1 MRVRSGI
8 SLVWLVPAVAI
19 LIGGWIAWRAI
30 SEQGPIVTI
39 TFLSAEGLEAGKTSI
54 RYKDLKT
61 GTVTSVELAEDLSH
75 VIVTAELR
83 PNAERYLTENTRF
96 WVVRPRVTAG
106 RVTGLGTLFS
116 GAHIAMDPVREGQPR
131 LAFVGLETQPVVTQ
145 SATGRSFTLRSEELG
160 SVDVGAPV
168 YYRRVQVGEVA
179 SVEMD
184 ASGDFVTTQVFVR
197 APHDERVRANSLF
210 WNASGLD
217 VTLDAEGIRV
227 ETASFV
233 SMLIGGIG
241 FDLPQGEEQGGSV
254 PDGAVFR
261 LFPDR
266 RASEQPVYTLQE
278 RYLVYFPNSVQG
290 LAPGSPVVFRG
301 IRIGEVVDL
310 HLNFDWEAYEVQVPV
325 VIEVEP
331 ERIETTDSDAAA
343 VQHRIARLVEK
354 GLRAHLGRGNLLTGG
369 LQVVFDMHPDVE
381 PATLLVGGAYPELP
395 TIPAPFDE
403 MTASIG
409 GVIAKID
416 RLPLDQIGRDL
427 QASLFELRRL
437 AASINSD
444 VMPAFAA
451 TMKRLDGTVGSLEGM
466 LRPDAPLPLELRR
479 SLEDV
484 GEAARSVR
492 VLAEYLE
499 QHPEALIRGKK

>member
-1 MRVRSGI
+1 
-8 SLVWLVPAVAI
+8 
-19 LIGGWIAWRAI
+19 
-30 SEQGPIVTI
+30 
-39 TFLSAEGLEAGKTSI
+39 
-54 RYKDLKT
+54 
-61 GTVTSVELAEDLSH
+61 
-75 VIVTAELR
+75 
-83 PNAERYLTENTRF
+83 
-96 WVVRPRVTAG
+96 
-106 RVTGLGTLFS
+106 
-116 GAHIAMDPVREGQPR
+116 
-131 LAFVGLETQPVVTQ
+131 
-145 SATGRSFTLRSEELG
+145 
-160 SVDVGAPV
+160 
-168 YYRRVQVGEVA
+168 
-179 SVEMD
+179 
-184 ASGDFVTTQVFVR
+184 
-197 APHDERVRANSLF
+197 
-210 WNASGLD
+210 
-217 VTLDAEGIRV
+217 
-227 ETASFV
+227 
-233 SMLIGGIG
+233 
-241 FDLPQGEEQGGSV
+241 
-254 PDGAVFR
+254 
-261 LFPDR
+261 
-266 RASEQPVYTLQE
+266 
-278 RYLVYFPNSVQG
+278 
-290 LAPGSPVVFRG
+290 
-301 IRIGEVVDL
+301 
-310 HLNFDWEAYEVQVPV
+310 

-343 VQHRIARLVEK
+343 VRHRIARLVEK

-369 LQVVFDMHPDVE
+369 LQVEFDMRPDVE